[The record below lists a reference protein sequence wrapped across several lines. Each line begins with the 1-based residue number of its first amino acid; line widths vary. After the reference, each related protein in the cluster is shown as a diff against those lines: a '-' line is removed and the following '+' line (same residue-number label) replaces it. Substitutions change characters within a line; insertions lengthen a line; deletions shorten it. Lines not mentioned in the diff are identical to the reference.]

1 MIVNN
6 GDMEN
11 NSTKLKRIL
20 SVMEELKSNG
30 HKPMTLLGAC
40 PNSMSVIKASFR
52 AAKRNNAP
60 IIFVA
65 TLNQVDCDGGY
76 TGMTQSDF
84 VKVLKQE
91 ARRYD
96 YTGDYVI
103 AIDHGGP
110 WLKDRQTIEK
120 WSYEKA
126 MEGVKHSFE
135 KAVEAGYDMIHVD
148 PTVDRTLPKGEII
161 NIETVAARTIELIT
175 HVENYRKSIGKPKI
189 SYEVGTEEVH
199 GGLANQDVFN
209 KFLVLLKDGL
219 ERNGCSDAWP
229 DFIVGKVGT
238 DLSTTYFD
246 PEVARNLTC
255 TVAKYGSYIKGHYT
269 DGVENP
275 EEYPLCGMGAANVGP
290 EFTISEYDA
299 LEELEGIEKNLYD
312 EGRIALLSGMTKT
325 VENLVVESGRW
336 TKWVEEGES
345 SEDFYSI
352 GKDRRRWLVSTGA
365 RYIWQNPAALAARH
379 TLYDNL
385 KENGIE
391 AEDIVLSNIEK
402 DIDKYFNAFNI
413 VNLNDHLK

>member
-126 MEGVKHSFE
+126 MEGVKHSFGR
-135 KAVEAGYDMIHVD
+135 AV
-148 PTVDRTLPKGEII
+148 
-161 NIETVAARTIELIT
+161 
-175 HVENYRKSIGKPKI
+175 
-189 SYEVGTEEVH
+189 
-199 GGLANQDVFN
+199 
-209 KFLVLLKDGL
+209 
-219 ERNGCSDAWP
+219 
-229 DFIVGKVGT
+229 
-238 DLSTTYFD
+238 
-246 PEVARNLTC
+246 
-255 TVAKYGSYIKGHYT
+255 
-269 DGVENP
+269 
-275 EEYPLCGMGAANVGP
+275 
-290 EFTISEYDA
+290 
-299 LEELEGIEKNLYD
+299 
-312 EGRIALLSGMTKT
+312 
-325 VENLVVESGRW
+325 
-336 TKWVEEGES
+336 
-345 SEDFYSI
+345 
-352 GKDRRRWLVSTGA
+352 
-365 RYIWQNPAALAARH
+365 
-379 TLYDNL
+379 
-385 KENGIE
+385 
-391 AEDIVLSNIEK
+391 
-402 DIDKYFNAFNI
+402 
-413 VNLNDHLK
+413 

>member
-20 SVMEELKSNG
+20 SVMEELKSKG

-352 GKDRRRWLVSTGA
+352 GKDRRQWLVSTGA